1 MTPIPENGTPTPTP
15 AKDQGPYWDWSDAAL
30 FLGMAPPTLGVAL
43 LVSKGLKLLLPAQG
57 SLAFTAIAFQFSWYA
72 LWFTALYWMLRMK
85 YDEPFLA
92 GLGWKTTWPGMKWT
106 LFLGPMVA
114 VAVILIGA
122 MLHTP
127 EIDNPIQKL
136 LAGRWQTLL
145 VGAFATMFGPVAEEL
160 GFRGFLL
167 PLMMRSFGV
176 LGGVALCSGAFVALH
191 GPQYSWSWQH
201 LLLLFLASIV
211 FSLVRV
217 RTGSTAAS
225 AMVHATYN
233 LTFFT
238 GYLIQE
244 RDRIF

>member
-1 MTPIPENGTPTPTP
+1 
-15 AKDQGPYWDWSDAAL
+15 
-30 FLGMAPPTLGVAL
+30 
-43 LVSKGLKLLLPAQG
+43 
-57 SLAFTAIAFQFSWYA
+57 
-72 LWFTALYWMLRMK
+72 
-85 YDEPFLA
+85 
-92 GLGWKTTWPGMKWT
+92 MKWT

-114 VAVILIGA
+114 VTVILIGA

-176 LGGVALCSGAFVALH
+176 LGGVVLCSGAFVALH
-191 GPQYSWSWQH
+191 GPQWSWQH
-201 LLLLFLASIV
+201 LLLLFLASIA